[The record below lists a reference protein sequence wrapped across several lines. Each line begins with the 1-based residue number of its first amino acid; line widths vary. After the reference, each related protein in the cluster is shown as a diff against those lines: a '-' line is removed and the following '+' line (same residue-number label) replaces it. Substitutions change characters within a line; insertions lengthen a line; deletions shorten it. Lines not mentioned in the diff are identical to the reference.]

1 MPTSY
6 VLRRIGLFVL
16 LVWLAAT
23 ITFFAPRL
31 TGKDPVEQQLLQ
43 QAARGGSVQ
52 AGIAEIS
59 KVYRE
64 KFGLDKP
71 IWVQYENYLG
81 DIVHFDF
88 GYSISSYPKTVDE
101 IIAEALPWTIGL
113 LTVTTIIAFILGSI
127 LGAIGAWPGANRLV
141 RWMLPPL
148 LTFSAVPYYLLGL
161 VLLDV
166 FAFWLGWLPI
176 LGGYS
181 AGTVPSMSFGF
192 VADLIGHS
200 LLPALSILLAGLG
213 TWAVGMRA
221 MMIGVQGED
230 FMIMAEAKGLKGS
243 TIFLRYAL
251 RNAMLPQ
258 MTALGLALGQIL
270 SGAVL
275 VEVVFGYPGIGT
287 VLFHAIRDFDYFVIQ
302 GVVLTVILAIS
313 IATLLLDL
321 AYPLLDP
328 RIAYQRN

>member
-1 MPTSY
+1 MAASY
-6 VLRRIGLFVL
+6 LVRRIGLFVM

-23 ITFFAPRL
+23 IIFIAPRL

-52 AGIAEIS
+52 AGIEEIS
-59 KVYRE
+59 AIYRE

-71 IWVQYENYLG
+71 FLDQYGNYLR
-81 DIVHFDF
+81 DVVRLDF
-88 GYSISSYPKTVDE
+88 GYSISSYPKTVNE
-101 IIAEALPWTIGL
+101 IIAEALPWTVGL
-113 LTVTTIIAFILGSI
+113 LAVTTVLAFGLGTI
-127 LGAIGAWPGANRLV
+127 LGAIAAWPGANKLA
-141 RWMLPPL
+141 RWTLPPL

-166 FAFWLGWLPI
+166 FAFRLSWLPI
-176 LGGYS
+176 HGGYS
-181 AGTVPSMSFGF
+181 AGTVPSLSIEF

-221 MMIGVQGED
+221 MMIGVQSED

-258 MTALGLALGQIL
+258 ATSLGLALGQIL

-302 GVVLTVILAIS
+302 GVVLAVILAIS
-313 IATLLLDL
+313 LATLVLDL
-321 AYPLLDP
+321 LYPLLDP
-328 RIAYQRN
+328 RIAYKRT

>member
-1 MPTSY
+1 MAASY
-6 VLRRIGLFVL
+6 VLRRIGLFVV
-16 LVWLAAT
+16 LVWVAAT
-23 ITFFAPRL
+23 IIFIAPRL
-31 TGKDPVEQQLLQ
+31 TGQDPVEHQLLQ

-52 AGIAEIS
+52 AGIEEIS

-81 DIVHFDF
+81 DIVHLNF
-88 GYSISSYPKTVDE
+88 GYSISSYPKTVNE
-101 IIAEALPWTIGL
+101 IIAEALPWTICL
-113 LTVTTIIAFILGSI
+113 LAVPTVLAFVLGSI
-127 LGAIGAWPGANRLV
+127 LGALGAWPRANRLV

-166 FAFWLGWLPI
+166 FAFRLNWLPM

-181 AGTVPSMSFGF
+181 AGTVPSLSPGF
-192 VADLIGHS
+192 VADVVGHTF
-200 LLPALSILLAGLG
+200 LPGLSILLAGLG

-230 FMIMAEAKGLKGS
+230 FMLMAEAEGLKGS

-258 MTALGLALGQIL
+258 MTSLGLALGQIL

-287 VLFHAIRDFDYFVIQ
+287 VLYHAIRDFDYFVIQ
-302 GVVLTVILAIS
+302 GVVLTVIVAIS
-313 IATLLLDL
+313 FGTLVLDL
-321 AYPLLDP
+321 VYPLLDP
-328 RIAYQRN
+328 RITYTRT